1 MHIETIT
8 YEGRKLA
15 VLPVKK
21 LKQLLDDAEMLS
33 DINAYD
39 LAKARI
45 ELEKDEVVP
54 FELVERRVGGEN
66 AVKLWREYRDLTQE
80 KLAAISGV
88 SRAMIAAIEAGT
100 KKGSISTLKKISAA
114 LEVNLEQLA

>member
-15 VLPVKK
+15 VLPVKQ

-33 DINAYD
+33 DIGAYD
-39 LAKARI
+39 LAKARV
-45 ELEKDEVVP
+45 ELEKDEIIP

-66 AVKLWREYRDLTQE
+66 AVKIWREYRGLTQE
-80 KLAAISGV
+80 KLSGISGI

-100 KKGSISTLKKISAA
+100 KKGSVSTLKKISAA
-114 LEVNLEQLA
+114 LEVSLEQLV